1 MKNVAHGLVLL
12 VFLVVNAAATAE
24 AAAPRPNVV
33 WLVAED
39 MSPWLPC
46 YGDDTVPTP
55 NIDRL
60 AREGVRYDNA
70 FASSPVCAP
79 ARSSLITAMYA
90 TRIGSMHMRNV
101 RPSNAALRQDP
112 TAYDDIPPYEAVPP
126 AFVRCFPEHLRVAG
140 YRCTNNSKKDYQFYQ
155 PIGVWDQTN
164 SAAHWRDG
172 ADDQP
177 FFAVFNFGGT
187 HESKAFPDTTRQPE
201 VVSPEAV
208 TLPPFYPDTPG
219 VRDALARTYNNIAT
233 LDEWVG
239 VRLQELED
247 DGKLDNTV
255 VMFFSDH
262 GVGLPRGKRSCYD
275 TGSRVP
281 LVVRFPEG
289 QGAGTAEDRVVSFVD
304 FGPSVLSLAGVEPD
318 PRLDGTPFLGAFA
331 SKRDDYRRGHAYT
344 HADRFDAAYDGVRS
358 VSDGRYRYL
367 RNYVTDQ
374 PYIIANAFR
383 ENLPITHDL
392 YALRASGD
400 ATPEQWQMTATSRP
414 LEEFYDTQSDPWEVR
429 NLAADPAHAPRI
441 AALRERLDTWI
452 AATGDL
458 GFVLPET
465 RLVREHLWTPDG
477 KQPTTAAPIVEHAR
491 VDVDGGQAVHR
502 FTIAS
507 ATPGASL
514 AYRLGTGSEAMGA
527 WQVYTGGAVD
537 ASGTLSRLEVNAHR
551 IGFKPS
557 EVAIDLSGDR
567 AE

>member
-1 MKNVAHGLVLL
+1 MKNVVYGLMAVVLL
-12 VFLVVNAAATAE
+12 GVGTAARAAADE
-24 AAAPRPNVV
+24 SRPNVV

-39 MSPWLPC
+39 MSAWLPC
-46 YGDDTVPTP
+46 YGDPTVATP

-60 AREGVRYDNA
+60 AHEGVRYDNA

-79 ARSSLITAMYA
+79 ARSSLITGMYA

-155 PIGVWDQTN
+155 PVGVWDQT
-164 SAAHWRDG
+164 SSSAHWRDG
-172 ADDQP
+172 SDDQP

-187 HESKAFPDTTRQPE
+187 HESKAFPNATPQPE
-201 VVSPEAV
+201 VVAPEAV
-208 TLPPFYPDTPG
+208 TIPPFYPDTPA
-219 VRDALARTYNNIAT
+219 VRDAVARTYNNIAT
-233 LDEWVG
+233 LDQWVG
-239 VRLQELED
+239 ERVQELED
-247 DGKLDNTV
+247 AGKLHNTV

-281 LVVRFPEG
+281 LVVRFPDG
-289 QGAGTAEDRVVSFVD
+289 RGAGTADDRVVSFVD
-304 FGPSVLSLAGVEPD
+304 FGPSILSLAGVDPD

-331 SKRDDYRRGHAYT
+331 RERDGYQRGHAYT

-383 ENLPITHDL
+383 EQLPMTHDL
-392 YALRASGD
+392 YALRTSGD
-400 ATPEQWQMTATSRP
+400 ATAEQWQMAATRRP
-414 LEEFYDTQSDPWEVR
+414 IEEFYDTQNDPWEVR
-429 NLAADPAHAPRI
+429 NLASDPAHAVRI
-441 AALRERLDTWI
+441 AAMRERVEAWMVD
-452 AATGDL
+452 TGDL

-465 RLVREHLWTPDG
+465 KLVREHLWTPDG
-477 KQPTTAAPIVEHAR
+477 EQPLTAAAVVQHAAVELA
-491 VDVDGGQAVHR
+491 GGEVVCR
-502 FTIAS
+502 FTVES

-514 AYRLGTGSEAMGA
+514 AYRLGTGPEAMGP
-527 WQVYTGGAVD
+527 WQVYSGGHID
-537 ASGTLSRLEVNAHR
+537 AAKTLGRLEVNAHR

-557 EVAIDLSGDR
+557 AVVIDLGHAD
-567 AE
+567 